1 MIPKRFLDR
10 LGGINKWYLWSIRAW
25 FGHIFFQFI
34 LLWRQRI
41 LQKEKMEDNERER
54 QLRES
59 RGEKVDLVRE
69 AAVEQEAMKAES
81 RAWKKR
87 LVNNVCW
94 APLCIHWCFENG
106 IGFPDQ
112 LSGMLSFF
120 AKAWGLRDSWD
131 ATGL

>member
-1 MIPKRFLDR
+1 
-10 LGGINKWYLWSIRAW
+10 
-25 FGHIFFQFI
+25 
-34 LLWRQRI
+34 
-41 LQKEKMEDNERER
+41 MEDNERER